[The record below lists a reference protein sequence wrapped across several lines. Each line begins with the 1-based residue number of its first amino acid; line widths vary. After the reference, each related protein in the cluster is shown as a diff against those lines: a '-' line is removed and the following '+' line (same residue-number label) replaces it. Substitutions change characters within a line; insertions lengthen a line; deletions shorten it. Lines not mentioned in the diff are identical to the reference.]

1 MTDLHSL
8 RELHNQWYFKQDME
22 RDFVEVHFKHIYLF
36 IYLLSSKLATEFH
49 FIKTACFSKR
59 HGLEKGASF
68 GSNFSLSQI
77 RSGGLEMVIT
87 HILFLHS
94 SGSAV

>member
-1 MTDLHSL
+1 MTSGTSNRIWRETLL
-8 RELHNQWYFKQDME
+8 RYTLNTF
-22 RDFVEVHFKHIYLF
+22 IYLF

-49 FIKTACFSKR
+49 FMKTACFSKR

-77 RSGGLEMVIT
+77 RSGSLEMVIT